1 MAKKITQKTI
11 TSNVLNISEISKEE
25 DFVACTTEIDDEGT
39 CYHSGL
45 LICFEGELKYFHYT
59 GKTVELVDT
68 LPKNLYFKKTDLI
81 EEELICSFLWH
92 CEKLSNE
99 ANPIY
104 GFFFDESYYDSNG
117 DYYLKNSKYDITTC
131 VGFCLKVLTGFLKT
145 PYLETNDWDITSLDS
160 LGDKKNRFLIYL
172 HSISI
177 KEGINIGEL
186 FNKDKLKRIL
196 PSEMFSTSFYTKTP
210 IRKIDTDEILNLIE
224 NHFSTLAVA

>member
-145 PYLETNDWDITSLDS
+145 PYLETNDWDVTSLDS

-172 HSISI
+172 HGISI

-196 PSEMFSTSFYTKTP
+196 PSEMFSTSFYAKTP